1 MQIEGKKERILLGPG
16 PSNVHSRVLRAL
28 SSPLLGHLDPDF
40 INIMQETMSFLRLT
54 FKTSNPLTIAFSG
67 TGSAGMESC
76 LVNLLEPGDR
86 VVIGINGFFGE
97 RMREMALRAGAEV
110 REVAAPWGSPLDPGD
125 LTTALREKKT
135 KLLAVVQ
142 GETSTGILQ
151 PLDELGRL
159 AHEQGALILVDAAA
173 SLGGCLLETDF
184 WELDACYSGSQKALS
199 CPPGLAP
206 ATFNPR
212 AEEAIRNRRHK
223 VQSWYLDVSLIQD
236 YWTSGRLY
244 HHTAPVSMLFALR
257 EALRLVQ
264 EEGLEKRIQ
273 RHREN
278 SQALR
283 CGLAVLGLKGL
294 SRDEAFFLPTIVPIR
309 IPEGFD
315 DGEVRGRLRKDW
327 GIEIGGG
334 LGELRGKIWRVGL
347 MGEGSTR
354 KNVRTILHSLAD
366 VLGKCGWPEKAEDA
380 LAVTDD
386 FYRDLDDVAAK
397 AG

>member
-1 MQIEGKKERILLGPG
+1 MQIEGKKDRILLGPG
-16 PSNVHSRVLRAL
+16 PSNVHPRVLRAL
-28 SSPLLGHLDPDF
+28 ASPLLGHLDPDF
-40 INIMQETMSFLRLT
+40 INIMQETMGFLRLT
-54 FKTSNPLTIAFSG
+54 FKTANPLTIAFSG

-76 LVNLLEPGDR
+76 LINLLEPGDR

-97 RMREMALRAGAEV
+97 RMREMSLRAGADV
-110 REVAAPWGSPLDPGD
+110 REVVAPWGSPIDPD
-125 LTTALREKKT
+125 DVVAALREKKT

-142 GETSTGILQ
+142 GETSTGVLQ
-151 PLDELGRL
+151 PLADLGRL
-159 AHEQGALILVDAAA
+159 AHEYGSLILVDAAA
-173 SLGGCLLETDF
+173 SLGGCPLETDS
-184 WELDACYSGSQKALS
+184 WDLDACYSGSQKALS

-212 AEEAIRNRRHK
+212 AEEIIRHRKSK

-236 YWTSGRLY
+236 YWTSGRMY

-273 RHREN
+273 RHHEN

-283 CGLAVLGLKGL
+283 CGLFALGLQGL
-294 SRDEAFFLPTIVPIR
+294 SQEEAFFLPTIVPIR
-309 IPEGFD
+309 IPAGFD
-315 DGEVRGRLRKDW
+315 DADIRSRLRKDW
-327 GIEIGGG
+327 SIEIGGG
-334 LGELRGKIWRVGL
+334 LGELRGKIWRIGL

-354 KNVRTILHSLAD
+354 KNVRTILVSLAE
-366 VLGKCGWPEKAEDA
+366 VLGECGWPGQTEDA
-380 LAVTDD
+380 LEAVND
-386 FYRDLDDVAAK
+386 FYRVLDNSVVK